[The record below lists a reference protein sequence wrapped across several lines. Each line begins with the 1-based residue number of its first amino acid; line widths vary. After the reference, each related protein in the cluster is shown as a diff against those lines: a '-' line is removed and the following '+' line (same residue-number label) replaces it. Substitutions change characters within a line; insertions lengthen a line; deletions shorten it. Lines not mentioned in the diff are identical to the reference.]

1 MLLALR
7 DEQAEAPTVSV
18 GMPVYN
24 GERFIREALE
34 SALQQTFSDFELII
48 ADNDS
53 SDMTQDICREYM
65 ERDSRIK
72 YIRHEKNYGGY
83 WNFCFVARQA
93 TGQFFTWLSH
103 DDVLEPQFLERTV
116 QYMSENPRTVIAAV
130 DFAIIDENGIELRC
144 DKLEETRDSLAWEIR
159 QIPFFE
165 FAYPNVHLCFY
176 GMMQTKLCKS
186 IMARAK
192 VPKMLTGC
200 EYPILA
206 RFAAAGE
213 ITALPIVLRKYRSHS
228 SGVFL
233 TEVAEIKRKSK
244 WRRIVFFYGNVF
256 KLRMDLFKVLLDSP
270 FTWKSK
276 FRIIRRHMIMD
287 LQWCRWKIT
296 GHWSD
301 RKTITEEA
309 CGHGGTDARVF
320 RR

>member
-48 ADNDS
+48 ADNDF

-65 ERDSRIK
+65 ERDLRIK

-103 DDVLEPQFLERTV
+103 DDVLEPQFLEWTV

-144 DKLEETRDSLAWEIR
+144 DKLEETRDFFSL
-159 QIPFFE
+159 
-165 FAYPNVHLCFY
+165 
-176 GMMQTKLCKS
+176 
-186 IMARAK
+186 
-192 VPKMLTGC
+192 
-200 EYPILA
+200 
-206 RFAAAGE
+206 
-213 ITALPIVLRKYRSHS
+213 
-228 SGVFL
+228 
-233 TEVAEIKRKSK
+233 
-244 WRRIVFFYGNVF
+244 GNPANSF
-256 KLRMDLFKVLLDSP
+256 
-270 FTWKSK
+270 
-276 FRIIRRHMIMD
+276 FRICISKCTPLLLRND
-287 LQWCRWKIT
+287 ANKTLQVNNGACE
-296 GHWSD
+296 GAQDAD
-301 RKTITEEA
+301 RMRIPYLSS
-309 CGHGGTDARVF
+309 F
-320 RR
+320 RRCRRNYSAADRFTKI